1 MCGSYALSY
10 HKLLLEHAQTLSS
23 YPTLTPTAFAIR
35 LRWELQELL
44 TLVTITYTNDY
55 RTWANDQPRRANPI
69 PTLTYPLIPRRST
82 IAHHDP
88 AQSTEDLTDAEIIVD
103 TWTDME
109 TQSPTV
115 YSSNISEQPRPAY
128 RWQLASLN
136 GAKLEP
142 VPDLSESSVPT
153 TQDHPSSMNS
163 AAATIGYTKTTKRKE
178 KELAEL
184 ALQGYTPTTTHRT
197 AQESDATEST
207 QTSPVA
213 LSQNF
218 LSGNQA

>member
-1 MCGSYALSY
+1 
-10 HKLLLEHAQTLSS
+10 
-23 YPTLTPTAFAIR
+23 
-35 LRWELQELL
+35 
-44 TLVTITYTNDY
+44 
-55 RTWANDQPRRANPI
+55 
-69 PTLTYPLIPRRST
+69 
-82 IAHHDP
+82 
-88 AQSTEDLTDAEIIVD
+88 
-103 TWTDME
+103 ME

-128 RWQLASLN
+128 RWQLASLD

-153 TQDHPSSMNS
+153 TQDHPSSMDS
-163 AAATIGYTKTTKRKE
+163 AAATIGYATPNAKKKSSPNSLSKDIHRIQLIARRK
-178 KELAEL
+178 K
-184 ALQGYTPTTTHRT
+184 P
-197 AQESDATEST
+197 DATEST

>member
-1 MCGSYALSY
+1 
-10 HKLLLEHAQTLSS
+10 
-23 YPTLTPTAFAIR
+23 
-35 LRWELQELL
+35 
-44 TLVTITYTNDY
+44 
-55 RTWANDQPRRANPI
+55 
-69 PTLTYPLIPRRST
+69 
-82 IAHHDP
+82 
-88 AQSTEDLTDAEIIVD
+88 
-103 TWTDME
+103 ME
-109 TQSPTV
+109 TQSSTV

-153 TQDHPSSMNS
+153 TQDHPSSMDS

-178 KELAEL
+178 KKLAEL

-213 LSQNF
+213 LSRNCLF
-218 LSGNQA
+218 GNQA